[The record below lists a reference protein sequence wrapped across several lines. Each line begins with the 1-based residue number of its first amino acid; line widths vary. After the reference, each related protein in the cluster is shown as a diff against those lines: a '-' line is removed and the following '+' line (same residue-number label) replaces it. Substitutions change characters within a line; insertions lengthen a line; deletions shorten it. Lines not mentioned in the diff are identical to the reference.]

1 MKNLIL
7 NLLGLRFWLA
17 TVAPSDWPS
26 NFWATAGNQNVL
38 VSELASA
45 ATIAPQTPIV
55 YVTGTTAV
63 TLITQ
68 PWAGFVGAILI
79 HPAGAAAYNTGGS
92 ADGLNRA
99 IGVAYTS
106 VANRPFLMY
115 CNGTTW
121 YPMAIA

>member
-1 MKNLIL
+1 MKSLIL
-7 NLLGLRFWLA
+7 NLLGFRFWLN
-17 TVAPSDWPS
+17 TVAPADWPQS
-26 NFWATAGNQNVL
+26 LWQSAGNQNVL

-45 ATIAPQTPIV
+45 ATIAPLTPIV
-55 YVTGTTAV
+55 YVTGTTTI

-68 PWAGFVGAILI
+68 PWAGFVGCILI
-79 HPAGAAAYNTGGS
+79 HPAGAAAYNTGGTAS
-92 ADGLNRA
+92 GLNRD

-115 CNGTTW
+115 CNGDKW